1 MDLID
6 LCKRHETLKLKFKQ
20 YAWTEDP
27 KVEGCPVFTQG
38 QENYMHLLEVNQNA
52 ILAMIDEEIKTWS
65 HIMAQNEEIREE
77 YHQKISA

>member
-1 MDLID
+1 
-6 LCKRHETLKLKFKQ
+6 
-20 YAWTEDP
+20 
-27 KVEGCPVFTQG
+27 
-38 QENYMHLLEVNQNA
+38 MHLLEVNQNA